1 MVKHSTSHGFAVFG
15 GTITA
20 AILVELLKPLL
31 PEYFKSFEEISS
43 KILAFTHLPMSLKSF
58 NVLLI
63 ATILGLL
70 WGIFFKWRI
79 DK

>member
-1 MVKHSTSHGFAVFG
+1 MVKHSTSHGFAVLG
-15 GTITA
+15 GTIVA
-20 AILVELLKPLL
+20 SILVELLKPLL
-31 PEYFKSFEEISS
+31 PDFFKSFEIISE
-43 KILAFTHLPMSLKSF
+43 KVLTFTHLPLSIESM

-70 WGIFFKWRI
+70 WGVFFKWRI